1 MQEKLQAE
9 RLKNISQKFEKSFGN
24 LSFEQLNT
32 KPSPEKWS
40 IAQNIEHLIKVND
53 SYFPVIAELRAGTY
67 KPYFLAK
74 IPIIVNMF
82 GKLIYK
88 SVLPENTQK
97 IKTFPIWEAE
107 KSNIS
112 PEILQ
117 NFLTHQIQLAELI
130 LSCEDLVKK
139 KTVIA
144 SPANH
149 KIVYY
154 LETAFEIIIAHEERH
169 FEQAEEIKKNL
180 FARTP

>member
-1 MQEKLQAE
+1 MQGKIGAE
-9 RLKNISQKFEKSFGN
+9 RLKNISQKFENSFGN

-32 KPSPEKWS
+32 KPAPDKWS
-40 IAQNIEHLIKVND
+40 IAQNIEHLIKVNE

-67 KPYFLAK
+67 KPFFLAK
-74 IPIIVNMF
+74 IPMIVKMF
-82 GKLIYK
+82 GNLIYK
-88 SVLPENTQK
+88 SVMPENKQK

-112 PEILQ
+112 PDILQ
-117 NFLTHQIQLAELI
+117 NFLTHQIQLAELLI
-130 LSCEDLVKK
+130 SCEDLLEK

-169 FEQAEEIKKNL
+169 FVQAEEIKKSL
-180 FARTP
+180 FAHQ